1 MKHTY
6 LISGMTCKSCE
17 AKVKYLL
24 SNVNGVNNVT
34 INLEKGEANVTM
46 EHHIATS
53 EFKSALKDYQKY
65 QLTEK
70 SVEVPKLISKAFVE
84 EEKNWLKTYRP
95 ILLIFVYITGVSLLI
110 QFVNGA
116 FNWMQ
121 WMNQFMAG
129 FFIVFSFFKLLN
141 LRGFAESYAMYDIIA
156 KRMKGYGYLYA
167 FIELGLGVAYLTNFN
182 PIVTNSIT
190 LLVMGISIIGVLQS
204 VLNNK
209 KIKCACL
216 GDVFNLPMSTI
227 TIIEDG
233 LMIAMSAIMLV
244 KMI

>member
-1 MKHTY
+1 
-6 LISGMTCKSCE
+6 
-17 AKVKYLL
+17 
-24 SNVNGVNNVT
+24 
-34 INLEKGEANVTM
+34 
-46 EHHIATS
+46 
-53 EFKSALKDYQKY
+53 
-65 QLTEK
+65 
-70 SVEVPKLISKAFVE
+70 
-84 EEKNWLKTYRP
+84 
-95 ILLIFVYITGVSLLI
+95 
-110 QFVNGA
+110 
-116 FNWMQ
+116 
-121 WMNQFMAG
+121 
-129 FFIVFSFFKLLN
+129 
-141 LRGFAESYAMYDIIA
+141 
-156 KRMKGYGYLYA
+156 MKGYGYLYA